1 MNKINSSQGPAIEM
15 LNVFAM
21 QHHYDICRYRF
32 IQVVDNGVYIIMIYV
47 DIDLYRWWIMV
58 FNTTFNNISVI
69 TLFYQVSDSS
79 SCEPLVPMSI

>member
-1 MNKINSSQGPAIEM
+1 M

-58 FNTTFNNISVI
+58 FIS
-69 TLFYQVSDSS
+69 L
-79 SCEPLVPMSI
+79 